1 MTEPTDESAIDALL
15 AASSL
20 GGDGLDDLCARTP
33 PHALAE
39 IRHRAQFRAVCLES
53 TDSWPALVA
62 THHDVAPVRTGVRRR
77 WSSLIAAASLAL
89 CTVTSGYAALA
100 WHGTA
105 RSGSA
110 PDTTAADRLVLAADS
125 IRRENSGLAR
135 RLAVAAFQ
143 IAPTD
148 ATDDAVRVLIGPAR
162 VNRSL
167 DSSGSFTTL
176 ALSPDG
182 RTLAAGGTDGTLIL
196 WDTVDPGHPRRL
208 GRSLTEHSYA
218 AAASPHAVTT
228 LAFSPNGRVLAV
240 GRADR
245 TARLWN
251 ITDRVDPNPL
261 ELSPAPGSDSVTA
274 FAFSRDGHTL
284 ATGGPGGDVT
294 LWTITDPARPA
305 VLSRQLTGNG
315 LAVTALAFST
325 DGATL
330 AVGEGNGTT
339 SRIVLADL
347 GPGQLTADG
356 EPISLDSGSITALT
370 FNSRRRILAVG
381 DSHGQTMLWDVTDRS
396 DFRPWQQLLGGH
408 TYDRA
413 SASAFSADGRY
424 FAVSG
429 ADDTVTVSDLDDPTR
444 PIRLGQP
451 LRVGAGSATAITFSA
466 RGDLL
471 ATGGEMLATQLWSLD
486 PAVIVRAA
494 CAEPANRISVA
505 EWARY
510 VPELPYRPP
519 CP

>member
-1 MTEPTDESAIDALL
+1 
-15 AASSL
+15 
-20 GGDGLDDLCARTP
+20 
-33 PHALAE
+33 
-39 IRHRAQFRAVCLES
+39 
-53 TDSWPALVA
+53 
-62 THHDVAPVRTGVRRR
+62 
-77 WSSLIAAASLAL
+77 LIAAASLAL

-182 RTLAAGGTDGTLIL
+182 LTLAAGGTDGTLIL
-196 WDTVDPGHPRRL
+196 WDTADPGHPRRL
-208 GRSLTEHSYA
+208 GQSLTEHSYA
-218 AAASPHAVTT
+218 AATSPHAATT

-251 ITDRVDPNPL
+251 ITDRVDPSPL
-261 ELSPAPGSDSVTA
+261 QLSPAPGSGSVTA
-274 FAFSRDGHTL
+274 FGFSRDGHTL

-305 VLSRQLTGNG
+305 VLSRQLIGNG

-396 DFRPWQQLLGGH
+396 DFRPWRQLLGGH

-429 ADDTVTVSDLDDPTR
+429 ADGTVTVSDLDDPTG

-471 ATGGEMLATQLWSLD
+471 ATGGEMHDTQLWSLD